1 MEVPFSETFR
11 EGTSFSVTVFINGD
25 SMKENTKLLISASL
39 MMASSIGI
47 MTNASGVFFTSVAES
62 LSIGRGAVSMT
73 LTIAS
78 IAYAIG
84 GLFTARLMHERNF
97 LKMVFLSALLYGI
110 TTAGLGFCHSI
121 LPMYVLSIIRGFSTG
136 MAGMVLVTML
146 IQNHFEKNVGLMTS
160 IALGFSGIAGALL
173 SPLFSGIISAWSW
186 RVGYIVAG
194 VLSFLLYMPCV
205 LFRVRLNNR
214 LKGENETVKRKNVGG
229 GSVTAAA
236 FLTALL
242 FTFADASA
250 TAVPQHFPSMAASA
264 SIGALMVS
272 VAMVLNTA
280 GKIILGTISDKI
292 GTTKSLVL
300 YGILVT
306 AGLLLLL
313 FGAGHTICA
322 LSGAGLVGLVY
333 GMSAL
338 GPVLLSRKLFCDS
351 YDRYYP
357 KVALV
362 GTLSNAL
369 FTTVVGSL
377 YDLSGS
383 YGISLGLVSCL
394 TVLAVA
400 MVILS
405 DHVK

>member
-1 MEVPFSETFR
+1 
-11 EGTSFSVTVFINGD
+11 
-25 SMKENTKLLISASL
+25 
-39 MMASSIGI
+39 
-47 MTNASGVFFTSVAES
+47 
-62 LSIGRGAVSMT
+62 
-73 LTIAS
+73 
-78 IAYAIG
+78 
-84 GLFTARLMHERNF
+84 
-97 LKMVFLSALLYGI
+97 
-110 TTAGLGFCHSI
+110 
-121 LPMYVLSIIRGFSTG
+121 
-136 MAGMVLVTML
+136 
-146 IQNHFEKNVGLMTS
+146 
-160 IALGFSGIAGALL
+160 
-173 SPLFSGIISAWSW
+173 
-186 RVGYIVAG
+186 
-194 VLSFLLYMPCV
+194 
-205 LFRVRLNNR
+205 
-214 LKGENETVKRKNVGG
+214 
-229 GSVTAAA
+229 
-236 FLTALL
+236 
-242 FTFADASA
+242 
-250 TAVPQHFPSMAASA
+250 MAASA

-292 GTTKSLVL
+292 ATTKSLVL
-300 YGILVT
+300 FGILVT

-313 FGAGHTICA
+313 FGAGHTIFA
-322 LSGAGLVGLVY
+322 LSGSGMIGLVY
-333 GMSAL
+333 GMSSL

-405 DHVK
+405 DRVK